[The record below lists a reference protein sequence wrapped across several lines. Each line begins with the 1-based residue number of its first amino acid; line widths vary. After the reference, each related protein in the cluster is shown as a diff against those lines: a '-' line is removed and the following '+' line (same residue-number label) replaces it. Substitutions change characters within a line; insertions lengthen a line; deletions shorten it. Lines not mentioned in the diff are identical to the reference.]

1 MVTLYVGNLNYKT
14 TEESIQQLFS
24 KFGEVQSVKFITDRQ
39 TGKFRGFGFVE
50 MESEEA
56 ENAVKELNGSD
67 FDGRSIKVHEA
78 KERTERPE
86 RPERTERNNNYEYG
100 NNRNSQRN
108 YR

>member
-1 MVTLYVGNLNYKT
+1 MVTLYVGNLSYKT

-56 ENAVKELNGSD
+56 ENAVKELNGSE

-78 KERTERPE
+78 KERTER
-86 RPERTERNNNYEYG
+86 TERQPRSNNYEYG